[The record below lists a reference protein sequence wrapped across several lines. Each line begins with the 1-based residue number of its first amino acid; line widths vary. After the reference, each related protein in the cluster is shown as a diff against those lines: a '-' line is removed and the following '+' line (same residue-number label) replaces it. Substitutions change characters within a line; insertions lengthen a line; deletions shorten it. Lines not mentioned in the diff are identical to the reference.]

1 MDEINRTQNKT
12 SIRPSPTKIA
22 SFLVKTKQDR
32 NRIYNEVMQTFY
44 NNKKKEK
51 RTLVCDEA
59 NEKSVEWVMK
69 GYAMKKEQQ
78 RQGLNHLFIGKQ
90 LKR

>member
-32 NRIYNEVMQTFY
+32 NRIYNEVM
-44 NNKKKEK
+44 
-51 RTLVCDEA
+51 
-59 NEKSVEWVMK
+59 
-69 GYAMKKEQQ
+69 
-78 RQGLNHLFIGKQ
+78 
-90 LKR
+90 